1 MISPAAVIIL
11 FSEINFG
18 QSMRNQD
25 AELFTPAEAAV
36 LSRLSLKAVNNAI
49 DRKTVPARRSGRGRL
64 LDRPALLSLALERRL
79 AGDTTLE
86 FRRRL
91 FAEIAAGPTRRIVT
105 VGALKIDLIEPRRE
119 VMERVKQLRRAERF
133 VTVDPEIMGGNP
145 VFRGTRVPVHLIDEK
160 LRLGETVERLGED
173 YPRVTEEMIRLAP
186 IYAAAHPLR
195 GRPRKKPWVGWRLVS
210 TTTVPLRELN
220 EG

>member
-1 MISPAAVIIL
+1 MISPAALIIL

-18 QSMRNQD
+18 RAMRNQD

-64 LDRPALLSLALERRL
+64 LDRPALLSLTLERRL
-79 AGDTTLE
+79 ASDTTPD

-119 VMERVKQLRRAERF
+119 VMGRVKQLRRAERF

-160 LRLGETVERLGED
+160 LRLGETVERLRED
-173 YPRVTEEMIRLAP
+173 YPRVSEEMIRLAP

-195 GRPRKKPWVGWRLVS
+195 GRPRKQRWPGWRLVS
-210 TTTVPLRELN
+210 TSTLPLGATKAR
-220 EG
+220 